1 MILFLD
7 FEKNLWL
14 PVMEVPRRGSRHNEF
29 GSNFRN
35 WSYSGRERNVLKSVK
50 HVQSSAFQV
59 LAPVVVGQ

>member
-1 MILFLD
+1 
-7 FEKNLWL
+7 
-14 PVMEVPRRGSRHNEF
+14 MEVPRRGSRHNEF